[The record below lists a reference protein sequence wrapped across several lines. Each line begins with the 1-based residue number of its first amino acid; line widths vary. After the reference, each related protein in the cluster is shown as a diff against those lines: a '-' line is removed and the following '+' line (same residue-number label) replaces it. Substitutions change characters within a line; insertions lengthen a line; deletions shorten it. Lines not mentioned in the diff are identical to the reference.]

1 MAARG
6 EGVLSVSNSLKQK
19 MAGKLS
25 GSLKTSTED
34 RLAKAEAVM
43 ASGGLLKPVG
53 GQAPAE
59 AAQPPAEPQKT
70 SPAARKRAATPSPK
84 ATVPAEAAPPPAPAG
99 KVKVQR
105 ETFTMLP
112 AESNKIDEVR
122 TRAAANKFFTTR
134 SAVIRAGVMA
144 LERLSDEQLV
154 QVLGRLP
161 VVKPGRGA

>member
-1 MAARG
+1 MAAHR
-6 EGVLSVSNSLKQK
+6 EGVLSVSTSLKQK

-70 SPAARKRAATPSPK
+70 PPAARKRAATPSPK
-84 ATVPAEAAPPPAPAG
+84 AAAPAEVIPPPAPAG

-161 VVKPGRGA
+161 VVKPGRGS

>member
-1 MAARG
+1 M
-6 EGVLSVSNSLKQK
+6 SNSLKQK

-53 GQAPAE
+53 GQGHAE

-84 ATVPAEAAPPPAPAG
+84 AAAPAEATPPPAPAG

-161 VVKPGRGA
+161 VVKPGRG

>member
-1 MAARG
+1 M
-6 EGVLSVSNSLKQK
+6 SNSLKQK

-43 ASGGLLKPVG
+43 ASGGLLKPVEPP
-53 GQAPAE
+53 APA
-59 AAQPPAEPQKT
+59 AASQPPTEARKT
-70 SPAARKRAATPSPK
+70 PPAARKQAAKTSPK
-84 ATVPAEAAPPPAPAG
+84 AARPAEVAPEPVPAG
-99 KVKVQR
+99 KIKVQR

-134 SAVIRAGVMA
+134 SAVIRAGVLA
-144 LERLSDEQLV
+144 LERLSDEQLL

-161 VVKPGRGA
+161 VVKPGRGAA

>member
-1 MAARG
+1 M
-6 EGVLSVSNSLKQK
+6 SNSLKQK

-43 ASGGLLKPVG
+43 ASGGLLKPVEAP
-53 GQAPAE
+53 APAE
-59 AAQPPAEPQKT
+59 AAHH
-70 SPAARKRAATPSPK
+70 
-84 ATVPAEAAPPPAPAG
+84 PAEARNAPPAASKRATKASQKAAAQAEVVQEPVPVG
-99 KVKVQR
+99 KIKVQR

-112 AESNKIDEVR
+112 AESDKINEVR

-134 SAVIRAGVMA
+134 SAVIRAGVLA